1 MVKNILTIVWNNR
14 QKIVWIY
21 FEQVLVF
28 IVLMLSSVSL
38 ARVADQYYTPGLVK
52 SDDLVFFGYVVSAS
66 ANYHGGN
73 FLDIANEMDA
83 VLARLEKDPSVI
95 AFTEGFNTV
104 PYMRPTEYYFKD
116 SVVLNDKKYLVQQM
130 GSDVRGVEVF
140 DLDLEEGTWLPAGML
155 EDNYFPAVI
164 TRQLADLAGW
174 EKGESVGK
182 KIEVSRVEK
191 YIVVGVVSGI
201 KYTPLEKSQPGLF
214 TLNTMFG
221 TRRSQY
227 REFCARVKPGMK
239 DDFINAYGREFRRG
253 ISDKN
258 TKLIVGDLEESS
270 RAMMS
275 SVRQNLILQITPTL
289 FLFLFSFLGTFGLF
303 WLYTQKRVSEFAL
316 RRAIGSTKTKLVA
329 LVVAESMLITLLA
342 SVPGLLLSL
351 FIYDLT
357 PVHLVAIGITLG
369 IMLLFSVFSAWY
381 PAYKASKMDPAA
393 ALHYE

>member
-38 ARVADQYYTPGLVK
+38 ARVADQYYTPGLIEG
-52 SDDLVFFGYVVSAS
+52 DDLVFFGYNVNYS

-73 FLDIANEMDA
+73 LEDIAREMDA
-83 VLARLEKDPSVI
+83 VLARLEKDPSVV
-95 AFTEGFNTV
+95 ALTEGFSTV
-104 PYMRPTEYYFKD
+104 PYQRAAEFYFQD
-116 SVVLNDKKYLVQQM
+116 SVTVNDRKVLVNLM
-130 GSDVRGVEVF
+130 GSDEKGLEVY
-140 DLDLEEGTWLPAGML
+140 DLDLEEGSWLPAGML
-155 EDNYFPAVI
+155 ENDYFPAVV

-174 EKGESVGK
+174 EKGQSVGK
-182 KIEVSRVEK
+182 KIEDSRLKK
-191 YIVVGVVSGI
+191 YMIVGVISGI
-201 KYTPLEKSQPGLF
+201 KYEPLEESKPGFF
-214 TLNTMFG
+214 TLNNRFG
-221 TRRSQY
+221 TRRNFS
-227 REFCARVKPGMK
+227 RELCAKVKPGMK
-239 DDFINAYGREFRRG
+239 DDFHNAYGREFRRG

-258 TKLIVGDLEESS
+258 TEFLFYDLEKG
-270 RAMMS
+270 RRDMMS
-275 SVRQNLILQITPTL
+275 SVRRNLILQIVPTL
-289 FLFLFSFLGTFGLF
+289 FLFIFSFLGTFGLF

-381 PAYKASKMDPAA
+381 PAYKVSRMDPAA